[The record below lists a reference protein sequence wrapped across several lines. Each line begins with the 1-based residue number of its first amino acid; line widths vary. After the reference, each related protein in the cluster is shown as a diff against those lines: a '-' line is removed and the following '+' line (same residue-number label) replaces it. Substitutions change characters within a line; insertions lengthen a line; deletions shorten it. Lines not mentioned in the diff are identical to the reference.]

1 MITTTIYYY
10 FFWIEEITHIMRDYI
25 KTQDEI
31 SKMRIAGKLASDVLM
46 MIKDFVKPGV
56 TTGELD
62 NICHKYIVDVQN
74 AIPAP
79 LNYKGF
85 PKSICTSVNHQICH
99 GIPSDSKKLKN
110 GDIINIDVTVIKNGY
125 HGDTSRMFLVG
136 KTSIQSKRLCEITR
150 QSMIEGI
157 KVIKPGATTGDIGAA
172 IQEYA
177 EGNNYSV
184 VREYCGH
191 GIGKKF
197 HENPQILHYG
207 KRNTGVRLEEGMT
220 FTVEPM
226 INVGSYKTKLL
237 NDGWTVVTQ
246 DHELSAQYEHTVLV
260 TKEGSEILT
269 LRPEEDEDE
278 FK

>member
-1 MITTTIYYY
+1 
-10 FFWIEEITHIMRDYI
+10 MRDYI

-31 SKMRIAGKLASDVLM
+31 SRMRVAGKLASDVLM
-46 MIKDFVKPGV
+46 MIKDFVTPGV

-62 NICHKYIVDVQN
+62 NICHKYIVDVQD

-226 INVGSYKTKLL
+226 INVGSHKTKLL

>member
-1 MITTTIYYY
+1 MNDFIKTPD
-10 FFWIEEITHIMRDYI
+10 EIT
-25 KTQDEI
+25 
-31 SKMRIAGKLASDVLM
+31 KMRVAGKLASDVLM
-46 MIKDFVKPGV
+46 MIKEHVKPGI

-62 NICHKYIVDVQN
+62 NICHKYIVDVQR

-79 LNYKGF
+79 LNYRGF

-99 GIPSDSKKLKN
+99 GIPSDTKKLKN
-110 GDIINIDVTVIKNGY
+110 GDIVNIDVTVIKDGY
-125 HGDTSRMFLVG
+125 HGDTSRMYMVG
-136 KTSIQSKRLCEITR
+136 DASVQSKRLCEVTR

-177 EGNNYSV
+177 ESKNYSV

-197 HENPQILHYG
+197 HESPQILHYG
-207 KRNTGVRLEEGMT
+207 KRNTGIKLEKGMI

-226 INVGSYKTKLL
+226 INVGSHKTKTL

-246 DHELSAQYEHTVLV
+246 DHQLSAQYEHTVLV
-260 TKEGSEILT
+260 TEDSFEVLT
-269 LRPEEDEDE
+269 LRTEESKDEY
-278 FK
+278 K

>member
-1 MITTTIYYY
+1 
-10 FFWIEEITHIMRDYI
+10 MRDYI

-31 SKMRIAGKLASDVLM
+31 SRMRVAGKLASDVLM
-46 MIKDFVKPGV
+46 MIKDFVTPGV

-226 INVGSYKTKLL
+226 INVGSHKTKLL